1 MSTEYTPEPEF
12 EAQKVI
18 NPDGSE
24 VVTMVKKESKKQEVK
39 ETKSSKK

>member
-1 MSTEYTPEPEF
+1 MPTEYTPEPEF

-18 NPDGSE
+18 NSDGSE
-24 VVTMVKKESKKQEVK
+24 TVTMVKKETKKE